1 MHKLLLALLITAP
14 TFAATCES
22 LNGLALKGGSVTL
35 AQTVAAGQFAPAQG
49 NANAFKTLPAFCRVA
64 ATLKPTA
71 DSDIKIEVWL
81 PIAGWN
87 NSLQSVGNGAWAGS
101 IAYPA
106 MATALAAGF
115 ATASTD
121 TGHVG
126 GAGDFMIGHPEK
138 LVDFG
143 YRAVHEMTVAAK
155 ATIAGYYG
163 KAPSKSYW
171 NGCSTGGRQALMEAQ
186 KYPEDYDGILAG
198 APAIYASHL
207 QAMQVWAWTMSHP
220 QGNATLPAAKLPA
233 IHKAALEACDAADG
247 VKDGVIEN
255 PLKCKFDPA
264 SIECKGAESD
274 TCLTAPQVAVARNM
288 YAGMKDAT
296 GKSLSAGVE
305 PGSETGWNMLAGNRV
320 SALADELYRNVV
332 KADAKWDST
341 TLGGKDVVDGEKMLA
356 SIMDA
361 NDPNIKPFLSRGGKL
376 LIYHGWA
383 DPGVPPENTIS
394 YYNRMR
400 DTVGKQA
407 DDSVRLFLVPGMGHC
422 RGGDGTDTFD
432 GMAAL
437 AAWAEKNQ
445 APARIE
451 ASHAT
456 QGKVDKTRPL
466 CPFPQQAV
474 YNGSGSTD
482 ESANFSCKVR

>member
-14 TFAATCES
+14 AFAATCES
-22 LNGLALKGGSVTL
+22 LTGLALKGGSVTL
-35 AQTVAAGQFAPAQG
+35 AQTVAAGQFTPAQG

-220 QGNATLPAAKLPA
+220 QGNATLPVGFWNTLAVTPVFLTGLAMA
-233 IHKAALEACDAADG
+233 GTTTIT
-247 VKDGVIEN
+247 
-255 PLKCKFDPA
+255 FQ
-264 SIECKGAESD
+264 GA
-274 TCLTAPQVAVARNM
+274 TVATA
-288 YAGMKDAT
+288 T
-296 GKSLSAGVE
+296 
-305 PGSETGWNMLAGNRV
+305 LAGQAIFGAN
-320 SALADELYRNVV
+320 
-332 KADAKWDST
+332 
-341 TLGGKDVVDGEKMLA
+341 A
-356 SIMDA
+356 SVQ
-361 NDPNIKPFLSRGGKL
+361 LSG
-376 LIYHGWA
+376 
-383 DPGVPPENTIS
+383 T
-394 YYNRMR
+394 YY
-400 DTVGKQA
+400 T
-407 DDSVRLFLVPGMGHC
+407 
-422 RGGDGTDTFD
+422 
-432 GMAAL
+432 
-437 AAWAEKNQ
+437 
-445 APARIE
+445 
-451 ASHAT
+451 
-456 QGKVDKTRPL
+456 
-466 CPFPQQAV
+466 
-474 YNGSGSTD
+474 
-482 ESANFSCKVR
+482 